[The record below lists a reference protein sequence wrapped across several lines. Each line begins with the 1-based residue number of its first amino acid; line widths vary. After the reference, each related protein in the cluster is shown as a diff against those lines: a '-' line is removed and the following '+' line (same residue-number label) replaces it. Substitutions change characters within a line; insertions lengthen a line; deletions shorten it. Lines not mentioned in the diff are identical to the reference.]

1 MKIQSSNVRS
11 FLLAGVFAFSTGLS
25 AFTALQPSAVS
36 AAGTYTW
43 SGGGS
48 DTKFSTADNW
58 TAGTV
63 PTDGAALV
71 FPCLPGITANLEN
84 DLTNVRVASISTPV
98 DLEASSCMKI
108 SIDKVDFTDTVT
120 FGGGATGFE
129 RKAGVNIQSWTG
141 VNNLT
146 VDGTGVTLV
155 GGANLSSYTVGNM
168 YCGDRS
174 ALSSVSTVV
183 KDGYGLNPVGRG
195 DVVFSSGT
203 KMGIAS
209 ISGNATLDGVYTM
222 KSGSSVGHGST
233 CGVGGGSGSVS
244 NVVISGEMIL
254 EGDIP
259 YTLMSNT
266 TLTITGKLSGSGKL
280 VPSADNK
287 GTLINN
293 SSDNSSG
300 TSDGLLSE
308 VKEKTT
314 RLEGISPNEDIAGLA
329 KETLILLGERRIVNV
344 PKNSIL
350 KGTGKAQSMHIFGTI
365 APGLSPGCLTTGAI
379 DITGTYQF
387 ELGGT
392 AACAQYDQ
400 IIVTGSPDNPTPVV
414 LSDETAVL
422 SVYGFGDFVQSG
434 GDQFVIIDNRTDKD
448 VDGTFKDLPEGAEV
462 KVGDAVFTIS
472 YKGGDGN
479 DVVLTAMNS
488 VKLPGVPNTGI
499 AQIVSA
505 NPVLVAISGLLAVG
519 ALIFVRRKS

>member
-1 MKIQSSNVRS
+1 MKIQPSNIKS
-11 FLLAGVFAFSTGLS
+11 LLLAGVFALSTGVS

-48 DTKFSTADNW
+48 DKKFSTAGNW
-58 TAGTV
+58 TGGTV
-63 PTDGAALV
+63 PTDGADLV
-71 FPCLPGITANLEN
+71 FPCLQGPVANLEN

-98 DLEASSCMKI
+98 DLEASSCMNM

-129 RKAGVNIQSWTG
+129 RKAGVDIQSWTG

-146 VDGTGVTLV
+146 VNGTGVTLV

-168 YCGDRS
+168 SCGDRS

-183 KDGYGLNPVGRG
+183 KDGYGLNPVGMG
-195 DVVFSSGT
+195 DVVFNSGT
-203 KMGIAS
+203 TMGIAS
-209 ISGNATLDGVYTM
+209 ITGNATLSGVYTM
-222 KSGSSVGHGST
+222 KSGSSVGYALA
-233 CGVGGGSGSVS
+233 CRGSGDGVS

-259 YTLMSNT
+259 YTLTSNT
-266 TLTITGKLSGSGKL
+266 TVTITGKLSGSGKL
-280 VPSADNK
+280 VPSANNE

-300 TSDGLLSE
+300 TSDGSLSE

-314 RLEGISPNEDIAGLA
+314 KLEGISPNENIMGLA
-329 KETLILLGERRIVNV
+329 KETLILLGERGMVNV
-344 PKNSIL
+344 PENSIL
-350 KGTGKAQSMHIFGTI
+350 KGTGKAQSMHISGTI

-379 DITGTYQF
+379 GITGTYQF

-400 IIVTGSPDNPTPVV
+400 IIVTGSPDSSTPVV
-414 LSDETAVL
+414 LYDGTAVL
-422 SVYGFGDFVQSG
+422 SVYGFGSFVQSE

-448 VDGTFKDLPEGAEV
+448 VNGTFKDLPEGAEV

-519 ALIFVRRKS
+519 ALIFVRRKA